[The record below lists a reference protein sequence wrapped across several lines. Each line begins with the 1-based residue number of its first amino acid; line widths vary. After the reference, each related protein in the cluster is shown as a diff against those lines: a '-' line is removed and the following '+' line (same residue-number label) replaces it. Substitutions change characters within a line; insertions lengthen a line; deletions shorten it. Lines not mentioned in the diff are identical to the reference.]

1 MSAPLVS
8 IVIPTFKPSFLED
21 AIESALAQTYPA
33 IEILVSDQCPTDQV
47 REIIERYPQIEYR
60 RNRIPGVYSNFRN
73 CMRIARGEFVKFLLD
88 DDLLRPDCVAKMVQT
103 FAQHDRTTL
112 VSSWYELIDANGA
125 VIDIRRLEADRPLVS
140 TPGGSGGPM
149 LASARNPIGP
159 LTTNMFRRR
168 SMPLGIGPWFF
179 NTDAPNRYFGL
190 MDMSIILDLAF
201 QGRAIL
207 LPEYLS
213 AMRMHD
219 EQLSNPGRNPRLIHS
234 IKSWLPLADDAYA
247 FGLLSDQQHQD
258 ALLKIFHQFQR
269 FLRMFP
275 SLQEDITALQPR
287 ITRLEHKPRKTS

>member
-8 IVIPTFKPSFLED
+8 IVIPTFKPSFLEE
-21 AIESALAQTYPA
+21 ALASALAQTYPA

-47 REIIERYPQIEYR
+47 REIVRRHPRVEYR
-60 RNRIPGVYSNFRN
+60 RNRVPGVYSNFRN

-88 DDLLRPDCVAKMVQT
+88 DDLLRPDCVAKMVKT
-103 FAQHDRTTL
+103 FGEYDQTTL
-112 VSSWYELIDANGA
+112 VSSWYHLIDADGK
-125 VIDIRRLEADRPLVS
+125 VIDIRRLEAERTLVS
-140 TPGGSGGPM
+140 TPGGSGAPM

-159 LTTNMFRRR
+159 LTTSMFRRR

-201 QGRAIL
+201 QGRAVL
-207 LPEYLS
+207 LPEFLS

-219 EQLSNPGRNPRLIHS
+219 EQLSNPERNPRLIHS

-247 FGLLSDQQHQD
+247 FGLMSDRQHRD
-258 ALLKIFHQFQR
+258 ALEKILAQFRR
-269 FLRMFP
+269 FLRIFP
-275 SLQEDITALQPR
+275 TLQEDIDALEPTIASLR
-287 ITRLEHKPRKTS
+287 HRSLKAS